1 MCKHANLFVVYNYS
15 MSFSAKRQLFPDSM
29 ERASSE
35 TDYSSAS
42 EGTPDSVS
50 SPLVYVCSGD
60 SDHESLGES
69 VISPSYLEY
78 PVDPAVNYKTGED
91 HVYTPRLDGDANTA
105 VERSP
110 SPVARARD
118 LPCEYLPVEQPSS
131 QRPSSSPC
139 GTQKTLSPC
148 SPVPDPPRDGLPPL
162 IKRRRFGSPKK

>member
-1 MCKHANLFVVYNYS
+1 